1 MSARRV
7 SGGSDN
13 RCSRP
18 HHGRW
23 LCRDVTTES
32 VRSVPHCEQGN
43 CSLSGFN
50 SASAGSASKWA
61 NPFAPTAQSCRQPS
75 DQNVAAK
82 FARSEG
88 TRTRG
93 GSLEKYPLAGRTT
106 QRAARSGVT
115 PRPRSRVPR
124 FSIRLGQELVACV
137 AMPPT
142 RPRKASCRTAEGG
155 GRRPAFTEGCRTAI
169 LDHQERRLVPIAAGP
184 TDPRAALCED
194 DLDCETDS
202 APFMRGISPPPT
214 ADYGW
219 QAGRPG
225 RDVPAS
231 TARARTARSVQR
243 RSGSWRR
250 CRAARSACSGSSP
263 LPSAAADQSVQSS
276 RIGCA
281 FTLPSPSR
289 PASGF

>member
-1 MSARRV
+1 MAGPRQAPV
-7 SGGSDN
+7 ASDN
-13 RCSRP
+13 RYSRP

-93 GSLEKYPLAGRTT
+93 RSLEKYPLAGRTT

-115 PRPRSRVPR
+115 PTAPEPRPETGRAGGVVARSDDLI
-124 FSIRLGQELVACV
+124 SIRLSQL
-137 AMPPT
+137 
-142 RPRKASCRTAEGG
+142 RSS
-155 GRRPAFTEGCRTAI
+155 
-169 LDHQERRLVPIAAGP
+169 L
-184 TDPRAALCED
+184 RA
-194 DLDCETDS
+194 
-202 APFMRGISPPPT
+202 
-214 ADYGW
+214 
-219 QAGRPG
+219 
-225 RDVPAS
+225 
-231 TARARTARSVQR
+231 
-243 RSGSWRR
+243 
-250 CRAARSACSGSSP
+250 
-263 LPSAAADQSVQSS
+263 
-276 RIGCA
+276 
-281 FTLPSPSR
+281 
-289 PASGF
+289 